1 MNIETNL
8 TPREE
13 EITRL
18 VVYGASKKEVA
29 NRLYISVRTVET
41 TIRNVYEKLAI
52 SKVAELCVWWFESK
66 HNISKTHNPLIAMCM
81 LFLVVC
87 SEGNKI
93 FRAIRRPNNETVA
106 YRSKRRNDTEI

>member
-29 NRLYISVRTVET
+29 SRLYISVRTVET
-41 TIRNVYEKLAI
+41 TIHNVYEKLSI
-52 SKVAELCVWWFESK
+52 SKVTELCVWWFENK
-66 HNISKTHNPLIAMCM
+66 HNISKAHNPLIAICF

-93 FRAIRRPNNETVA
+93 FRTIRRPVNETVVC
-106 YRSKRRNDTEI
+106 RSKRRNDTEI